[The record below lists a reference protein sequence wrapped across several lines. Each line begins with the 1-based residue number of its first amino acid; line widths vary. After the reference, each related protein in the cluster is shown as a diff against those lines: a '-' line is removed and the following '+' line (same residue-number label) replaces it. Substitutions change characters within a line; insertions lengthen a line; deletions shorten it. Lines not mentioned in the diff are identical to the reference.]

1 MKAPRTALPLP
12 RYTRRRRLASGQWA
26 YFFEPATCY
35 KKEGCT
41 VHAEALGTDY
51 AAAVKRVEDLLLPAY
66 DSWRTGGLSDVVP
79 NRGPVE
85 GTFDWLVWVF
95 KTHRAWKEIDHKTQ
109 HMYDQGLALVADYRL
124 KHGGRAGAE
133 RLSDFTRAFVD
144 AIYEKL
150 LVVQR
155 VGPDG
160 QLINKERRR
169 FANGAMKSCRRAWY
183 IGMRAQE
190 KIVPSMNPFSRM
202 GLKDRRQ
209 GEAPRETPTATWA
222 ELLAF
227 RAKAIELDYQS
238 IATSALVAWEW
249 LQREEHI
256 FGAFEVRHYRPKE
269 RPDSVRIVH
278 PKTGEEA
285 WWPLFSEDGASL
297 FPELMAELDE
307 IKQNMISGLILR
319 RDHNFRRK
327 ANNLAPWITA
337 RGDLRYLR
345 AVVRKIILA
354 AGLRPSLSF
363 TSFRHGGFTEG
374 ADSDWTDAELRAA
387 GRHRSARQLPTY
399 AKRTQKQLISASQK
413 RRAGRVAQRSAKP

>member
-12 RYTRRRRLASGQWA
+12 RYTRRRLLKSGQWA

-35 KKEGCT
+35 KKDGCT

-51 AAAVKRVEDLLLPAY
+51 AAAVKRVEELLLPAY

-85 GTFDWLVWVF
+85 GTFDWLVFIF
-95 KTHRAWKEIDHKTQ
+95 KTHRAWKDLDHQTQ
-109 HMYDQGLALVADYRL
+109 RQYENGLRLVADYRL

-150 LVVQR
+150 LVVER
-155 VGPDG
+155 VDTNG
-160 QLINKERRR
+160 QLVSKERRR
-169 FANGAMKSCRRAWY
+169 FANAAMISCRRAWF

-190 KIVPSMNPFSRM
+190 KIVPSLNPFSRM
-202 GLKDRRQ
+202 GLKARRT
-209 GEAPRETPTATWA
+209 GDAPRETPTATWD
-222 ELLAF
+222 ELLTF
-227 RAKAIELDYQS
+227 RSRAIELGHRS

-256 FGAFEVRHYRPKE
+256 FGAFEVGHYRPKE

-285 WWPLFSEDGASL
+285 WWPLFDNDGSAL
-297 FPELMAELDE
+297 FPELMAELDQ
-307 IKQNMISGLILR
+307 ITSQVHSGLVFR
-319 RDHNFRRK
+319 RDHPNRYK
-327 ANNLAPWITA
+327 GIGLPTWITA
-337 RGDLRYLR
+337 RQDLRYLR
-345 AVVRKIILA
+345 ATVRRIILS
-354 AGLRPSLSF
+354 AGLRPELSF

-413 RRAGRVAQRSAKP
+413 RRLTRAAAR